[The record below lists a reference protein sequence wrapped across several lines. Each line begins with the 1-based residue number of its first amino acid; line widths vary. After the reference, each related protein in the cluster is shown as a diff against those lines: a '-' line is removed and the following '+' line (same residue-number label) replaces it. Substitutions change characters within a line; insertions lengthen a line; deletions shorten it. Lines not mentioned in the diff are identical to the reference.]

1 MAELFG
7 TAAGVLQVAEVGFNL
22 ASTLYK
28 YASTVKGA
36 ERDIKRIARDV
47 KLTSKVLERTH
58 QQLKADQQG
67 QLVTDD
73 ALFDLEDVLDGC
85 REAFQEVDDALQ
97 KSMKSSAGK
106 SSISFT
112 EKLKWPLKQDKLEV
126 LRANLEKLKTTLLLM
141 LSVLAYGSKM
151 QQRYADHCF
160 RVFKY

>member
-7 TAAGVLQVAEVGFNL
+7 TAAGIIQVAEVGFNL
-22 ASTLYK
+22 ATTLYK

-58 QQLKADQQG
+58 EQLKADQQA
-67 QLVTDD
+67 QLCTND
-73 ALFDLEDVLDGC
+73 ALVDLEDVLEGC
-85 REAFQEVDDALQ
+85 REAFKEVDDSLN
-97 KSMKSSAGK
+97 KSMKPPSGK
-106 SSISFT
+106 LGMSLT

-141 LSVLAYGSKM
+141 LSVFAYGSKI
-151 QQRYADHCF
+151 QQT
-160 RVFKY
+160 